1 MLSTLEI
8 FQVILYLV
16 GGTSI
21 MIGLLALL
29 SFLGEDSDTLLSIA
43 SVFFIILGIVILYYT
58 SEGNPLLSL

>member
-1 MLSTLEI
+1 MLSGLEI
-8 FQVILYLV
+8 IQVVLYLV
-16 GGTSI
+16 GGMSI

-29 SFLGEDSDTLLSIA
+29 SFVGDNGDDLLGIA

>member
-1 MLSTLEI
+1 
-8 FQVILYLV
+8 
-16 GGTSI
+16 